1 MGGVRIPVI
10 PSAERSGV
18 SWRSPDETL
27 TVEIGPEI
35 KEKSPAPRTSFI
47 ELDGH
52 DPWLGTSRFEKHS
65 SEVLMKELLE
75 MLRERWGEEA

>member
-18 SWRSPDETL
+18 SWRSLDETL
-27 TVEIGPEI
+27 TVEIGLKI
-35 KEKSPAPRTSFI
+35 REKRPAPRTFFI